1 MNENTNVTTTI
12 NTINPLTEYTTY
24 LTSLN
29 KADNTIKSYAHDIS
43 LFFEYFNINTST
55 ITTIT
60 TPLIITITRDQ
71 ILRYKQYM
79 QNTKNNNAR
88 TINRSLSA
96 IKSYNEFLI
105 VKGYQENLVILSM
118 DYIKTQQSFSSPTN
132 VSPKE
137 VITFMDKIKINEP
150 YRNYAIVYLIANT
163 GLRVSEALNIKLINL
178 NTLKNGEITII
189 GKGNKQRNIIISNPK
204 VVKVINEYLTNH
216 RNQYKYAVEVLN
228 SPYLFVSN
236 KGEKLETGTIER
248 IFNKYSK
255 KITPHCLRHNYATE
269 ALENEVLDLRQ
280 LQQQLG
286 HSRLDTVQIYTHPT
300 KEKMKKKLSG
310 FSIG

>member
-1 MNENTNVTTTI
+1 MTI
-12 NTINPLTEYTTY
+12 TKTNPLTKYTNY
-24 LTSLN
+24 LAEQGKS
-29 KADNTIKSYAHDIS
+29 ANTIKSYNHDIG
-43 LFFEYFNINTST
+43 LFFEYFNIE
-55 ITTIT
+55 
-60 TPLIITITRDQ
+60 PGIINRDQ
-71 ILRYKQYM
+71 IIEYKEYLF
-79 QNTKNNNAR
+79 NTKNNDAK
-88 TINRSLSA
+88 TINRALSSL
-96 IKSYNEFLI
+96 KSYNEFL
-105 VKGYQENLVILSM
+105 VKMGLQENLVVMSL

-216 RNQYKYAVEVLN
+216 RGQYKYAIEVLN

-236 KGEKLETGTIER
+236 KAEKLKASSIER

-269 ALENEVLDLRQ
+269 ALENDVLDLRQ

-286 HSRLDTVQIYTHPT
+286 HSRLDTVQIYTHPS
-300 KEKMKKKLSG
+300 KDKMKKKLSG

>member
-1 MNENTNVTTTI
+1 MNKTPINSTI
-12 NTINPLTEYTTY
+12 TPNYLNEYINYQESQNKSMNTINAYVKDIRMFFRHFNLSPSVVGREQIKEYKEH
-24 LTSLN
+24 L
-29 KADNTIKSYAHDIS
+29 
-43 LFFEYFNINTST
+43 
-55 ITTIT
+55 
-60 TPLIITITRDQ
+60 
-71 ILRYKQYM
+71 
-79 QNTKNNNAR
+79 QNVKNNNAK

-105 VKGYQENLVILSM
+105 KEGWQENLVVLSM
-118 DYIKTQQSFSSPTN
+118 DYVKTQQSFSSPTN
-132 VSPKE
+132 VSSKE
-137 VITFMDKIKINEP
+137 VLNFMDKIKKNEP
-150 YRNYAIVYLIANT
+150 YRNYVIVYLIANT
-163 GLRVSEALNIKLINL
+163 GLRVSEALNIKLVNL

-204 VVKVINEYLTNH
+204 VINIINEYLTNH
-216 RNQYKYAVEVLN
+216 RGQYKYAVEVLN

-236 KGEKLETGTIER
+236 KGEKLEASSIER

-269 ALENEVLDLRQ
+269 ALENDVLDLRQ

-286 HSRLDTVQIYTHPT
+286 HARLDTVQIYTHPT

>member
-1 MNENTNVTTTI
+1 MIIQNLVANE
-12 NTINPLTEYTTY
+12 NPLTKYTNY
-24 LTSLN
+24 LAEQGKS
-29 KADNTIKSYAHDIS
+29 KNTIKSYNHDIG
-43 LFFEYFNINTST
+43 LFFEYFKIEPGIIN
-55 ITTIT
+55 
-60 TPLIITITRDQ
+60 RDQ
-71 ILRYKQYM
+71 IIEYKDYLLKE
-79 QNTKNNNAR
+79 KNVDAK
-88 TINRSLSA
+88 TINRRLSA
-96 IKSYNEFLI
+96 LKSYNEFL
-105 VKGYQENLVILSM
+105 VKMGYQENLIILSQ

-137 VITFMDKIKINEP
+137 VSNFINKIKDNEP

-163 GLRVSEALNIKLINL
+163 GLRVSEALNIKLTDL
-178 NTLKNGEITII
+178 STLKNGEITII

-204 VVKVINEYLTNH
+204 VVKVISEYLTNY
-216 RNQYKYAVEVLN
+216 RSQYKYAVEVLN

-236 KGEKLETGTIER
+236 KGKKLEASSIER
-248 IFNKYSK
+248 IFNKHSK

-269 ALENEVLDLRQ
+269 VLENDVLDLRQ

-286 HSRLDTVQIYTHPT
+286 HSRLNTVQIYTHPS